1 MIKDNCIHMLLC
13 LFGACFGLK
22 AIQPE
27 NIHIKF
33 RVCIYNSQSLSK
45 IHYPT
50 INQKSTSETV
60 N

>member
-1 MIKDNCIHMLLC
+1 MIEDNCIHMLLC

-33 RVCIYNSQSLSK
+33 IVVAVVVVMAV
-45 IHYPT
+45 T
-50 INQKSTSETV
+50 A
-60 N
+60 